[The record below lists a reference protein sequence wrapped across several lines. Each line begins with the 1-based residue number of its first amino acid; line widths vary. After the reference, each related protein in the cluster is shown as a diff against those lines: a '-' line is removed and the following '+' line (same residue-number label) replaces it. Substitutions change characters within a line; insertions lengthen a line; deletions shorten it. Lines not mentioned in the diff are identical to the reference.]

1 MEPPGVGVG
10 HSQENA
16 GSGGQPGVGWQD
28 PLVGGQRGSIP
39 SFLSGP
45 DPWERRLSRKP
56 NTGVSVHLPRM
67 AGKWGEGLQEDGV
80 SCSHGNSRM
89 PQPVPS
95 RTLGHF
101 QSPPDSVGST
111 LPVLSSGVA
120 GGCKGIEYPILH
132 TPKSCAK
139 QPELRG
145 PRLGPLSFSL
155 AAKVL
160 HFLDKLDT
168 HVSYHWHGAFP
179 VSSQT
184 AETCCDTPG
193 TTATCREPGSSWSA
207 RPPKSPVNC
216 RQTESVSAD
225 VYMLNSELSQSSLNR
240 NIQAIQRLG
249 VYFTANASPKS
260 LSGSQQNYHEIIAE
274 RPAQPRSST

>member
-160 HFLDKLDT
+160 HLLDK
-168 HVSYHWHGAFP
+168 
-179 VSSQT
+179 
-184 AETCCDTPG
+184 
-193 TTATCREPGSSWSA
+193 
-207 RPPKSPVNC
+207 
-216 RQTESVSAD
+216 
-225 VYMLNSELSQSSLNR
+225 
-240 NIQAIQRLG
+240 
-249 VYFTANASPKS
+249 
-260 LSGSQQNYHEIIAE
+260 
-274 RPAQPRSST
+274 